1 MRLNCHAQ
9 KSKSDGIPKHVY
21 LLLKVY
27 IFTLTIYVMEF
38 IAAHWLRMKSM
49 SWIPNSVHLRFI
61 NPYTLNNNNICWAKW
76 MKFNVFKLKLQ
87 FQLSGFKK
95 EREQGRFG
103 YNMLA
108 LICSI
113 QHIRI
118 RNTEGDN
125 MIIGNWLSWQ

>member
-1 MRLNCHAQ
+1 MHR
-9 KSKSDGIPKHVY
+9 
-21 LLLKVY
+21 KVSLMEFRSTY
-27 IFTLTIYVMEF
+27 IYCSRSITLTIYVMEF
-38 IAAHWLRMKSM
+38 IAAQWFRMKSM
-49 SWIPNSVHLRFI
+49 SWILNSVHLRLI
-61 NPYTLNNNNICWAKW
+61 NRYTLNNNNINYVEQNEWNS
-76 MKFNVFKLKLQ
+76 MSLNSSYSFSFMR
-87 FQLSGFKK
+87 FKK
-95 EREQGRFG
+95 EREQGSFR